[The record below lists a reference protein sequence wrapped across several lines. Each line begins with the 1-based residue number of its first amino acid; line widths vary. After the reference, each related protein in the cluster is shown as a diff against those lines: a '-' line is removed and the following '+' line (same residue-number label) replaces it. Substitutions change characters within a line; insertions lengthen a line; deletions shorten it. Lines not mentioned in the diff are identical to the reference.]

1 MAQTSSN
8 QIDEST
14 LTKGQLRKLNALRKS
29 VGTEIGER
37 AFTEWVTSQPSEA
50 ADKKT
55 DKNAE
60 LIKDTLWPLVERR
73 SIRIPR
79 GGYLVKRGRGRIVV
93 EPAKP

>member
-1 MAQTSSN
+1 MAQKTGSN
-8 QIDEST
+8 IDEGT

-29 VGTEIGER
+29 VGDDIGGR
-37 AFTEWVTSQPSEA
+37 AFAEWIASQSSEA
-50 ADKKT
+50 AAEKT

-73 SIRIPR
+73 SIKIPR

-93 EPAKP
+93 EPVK